1 MAQKIIVFE
10 GEYNKDI
17 LTDDRVAGLIAQGY
31 SIKSVSAVT
40 VPNRK
45 PTCYLLME
53 NAAGGGETVDSTN
66 VTIEDNWPDNFQ
78 WLYDVTPKTLDN
90 ILYRICA
97 VLNTVLTQVQGKLSS
112 GSFYAVD
119 ERTES
124 AITYKQAAETPSASK
139 LYIDVNDGN
148 KLYRYD
154 TGTSAFVQIAS
165 SVPTT

>member
-17 LTDDRVAGLIAQGY
+17 LTDDRVAGLIAKGY
-31 SIKSVSAVT
+31 AIKMVSAAT

-53 NAAGGGETVDSTN
+53 NAAGGGETVDSTS
-66 VTIEDNWPDNFQ
+66 VEFDGQWPDNFQ
-78 WLYDVTPKTLDN
+78 WLYDVSPRTLDN
-90 ILYRICA
+90 ILYRISA
-97 VLNTVLTQVQGKLSS
+97 VINTMLQQVQGKLAT
-112 GSFYAVD
+112 GSFYAS
-119 ERTES
+119 TGTN
-124 AITYKQAAETPSASK
+124 TYSDSAETPSASK

-154 TGTSAFVQIAS
+154 TGTSAYVRIGASVPAS
-165 SVPTT
+165 S